1 MMPVR
6 YIAMSAIAFALLVI
20 LVLHAPILPAENG
33 LWPADAG
40 DEYHYECNESQNE
53 ALDRIWGE
61 NITLGEY
68 YEITCPEMLSGMPED
83 LKERL
88 YSTRVVWPAE
98 PDGTGK
104 IGISTSWMVDNTTTQ
119 GNR

>member
-1 MMPVR
+1 MPETNT
-6 YIAMSAIAFALLVI
+6 IMSA
-20 LVLHAPILPAENG
+20 
-33 LWPADAG
+33 
-40 DEYHYECNESQNE
+40 NESHNE

-83 LKERL
+83 LKERI

-104 IGISTSWMVDNTTTQ
+104 ISISTNWMVDDTTLQ